1 MAKTKS
7 KRVSGRTSPAKRSGS
22 SRAAKK
28 SGRRAT
34 STSSRK
40 SPEVVQGSL
49 LEEYFVNALKD
60 IYWAEKALT
69 KALPRMAKSA
79 TSQELKK
86 TFTEHLEV
94 TKKQIGRLEDVF
106 EQLGKK
112 AQGKKCE
119 AMQGLVEESE
129 TIISE
134 TKDDTFTRDA
144 ALIIAAQK
152 VEHYEIASYGG
163 LVQLARTMNKSGIA
177 KTLEA
182 TLNEEK
188 KADELLT
195 QVAEKSINQEAAAEE
210 GEGQGENKSLKET
223 VLALFS

>member
-1 MAKTKS
+1 MKKTAS
-7 KRVSGRTSPAKRSGS
+7 RPAAKRSNTKT
-22 SRAAKK
+22 AKK
-28 SGRRAT
+28 TTTKPA
-34 STSSRK
+34 K
-40 SPEVVQGSL
+40 DLNGSM
-49 LEEYFVNALKD
+49 LEDFFIDALKD
-60 IYWAEKALT
+60 IYWAEKALI
-69 KALPRMAKSA
+69 KALPKMSKSA
-79 TSQELKK
+79 TSSELKK
-86 TFTEHLEV
+86 TFDDHLEV
-94 TKKQIGRLEDVF
+94 TKKQIVRLEEVF

-112 AQGKKCE
+112 AQGKKCD

-129 TIISE
+129 SIISE

-163 LVQLARTMNKSGIA
+163 LVQLARTMNKNGIA

-195 QVAEKSINQEAAAEE
+195 QVAEKSINVEAAVEE
-210 GEGQGENKSLKET
+210 SEKEKPTLKESIISI
-223 VLALFS
+223 FS

>member
-1 MAKTKS
+1 MAKTKTR
-7 KRVSGRTSPAKRSGS
+7 RVSGHASSAAP
-22 SRAAKK
+22 SRAAKPLK
-28 SGRRAT
+28 QSNNKVTPKA
-34 STSSRK
+34 SRK
-40 SPEVVQGSL
+40 SNQKMNGSL
-49 LEEYFVNALKD
+49 LEDYFVDALKD
-60 IYWAEKALT
+60 MYWAEKALT

-86 TFTEHLEV
+86 TFQEHLEV
-94 TKKQIGRLEDVF
+94 TKKQISRLEDVF

-163 LVQLARTMNKSGIA
+163 LVQLAKTMNKNNIA

-188 KADELLT
+188 KADALLT
-195 QVAEKSINQEAAAEE
+195 QVAEKSINAEAAGEP
-210 GEGQGENKSLKET
+210 GEGSEGNKSLKET
-223 VLALFS
+223 VMSLFS